1 MSKATTIADIARLA
15 GVSKSTVSRAL
26 NESPLIGVET
36 RERIQAIAE
45 EQDFQMNAAGRRLS
59 LGQSHVVG
67 LIAKG
72 SDPDMFMLEI
82 MGGISTGLHELG
94 YELLVLPGRLEDPS
108 WARGYVDSG
117 RADGFILLSASC
129 TPKEVAGI
137 VASGVPFVLWG
148 AASPKNEFSSVTGD
162 SRTGGRL
169 AAAHLLELGRRRLAF
184 IGGPTWAREI
194 GERLAGF
201 EEAHNQAG
209 VEHDPVAIIHT
220 PWSDA
225 ETTAAN
231 AIQELLGQR
240 PDIDGVV
247 ANSDRFAIGVMDGLR
262 ASGKRVPEDV
272 AVVGYDDTAIAAY
285 TNPPLTTVRQ
295 DGPLAGRLLAR
306 TLVQRLETGA
316 VTSVS
321 IPAELVVRESA

>member
-1 MSKATTIADIARLA
+1 MMKPTTIADIARIA

-26 NESPLIGVET
+26 NDSPLIGVET

-45 EQDFQMNAAGRRLS
+45 EHDFRMNAAAQRLS
-59 LGQSHVVG
+59 RGQSRVVG
-67 LIAKG
+67 LNAKG
-72 SDPDMFMLEI
+72 KPDMFMLEI
-82 MGGISTGLHELG
+82 MGGITSALHELG
-94 YELLVLPGRLEDPS
+94 FELLVLQGNFDEPG

-129 TPKEVAGI
+129 TPKEITLLVE
-137 VASGVPFVLWG
+137 SGVPFVLWG
-148 AASPKNEFSSVTGD
+148 ASSPRNEFSSVTGD
-162 SRTGGRL
+162 SLTGGRL
-169 AAAHLLELGRRRLAF
+169 ATEHLLEIGRRNLAF

-194 GERLAGF
+194 AERLEGF
-201 EEAHNQAG
+201 EEAHRRAG
-209 VEHDPVAIIHT
+209 LEPDPQAIIHL

-225 ETTAAN
+225 EASAGR

-240 PDIDGVV
+240 PDIDAVV
-247 ANSDRFAIGVMDGLR
+247 ANSDRFAIGVMEGLR
-262 ASGKRVPEDV
+262 AAGRKVPEDV
-272 AVVGYDDTAIAAY
+272 AVVGYDDIAIAAY
-285 TNPPLTTVRQ
+285 TNPPLTTIRQ